1 MPALRVA
8 PARTVDELFDV
19 NKLFHSKGLES
30 VALAKPDQVVF
41 ALYADDALV
50 GALYSA
56 APVVVAQAFVAAGNG
71 LEEAATK
78 AGRIQSIEA
87 MAVDADGERGSEY
100 HAALLEAELEFVQ
113 REFGTEVVLARIAAD
128 DHALVEWYMR
138 WDFDVCRPGQGL
150 EINGA
155 AVPVTAGYL
164 DAWTVLASNPQTT
177 VAARP

>member
-8 PARTVDELFDV
+8 PVRTVDELFDV
-19 NKLFHSKGLES
+19 NKLFHSKALES

-56 APVVVAQAFVAAGNG
+56 APVVVAQALVGAGYRV
-71 LEEAATK
+71 EDATAK
-78 AGRIQSIEA
+78 ASRIQSID
-87 MAVDADGERGSEY
+87 AVAVEADGERGSEY
-100 HAALLEAELEFVQ
+100 HGALLEAALEFVQ
-113 REFGTEVVLARIAAD
+113 REFGTEVVLAKIAAD

-138 WDFDVCRPGQGL
+138 WDFDVCRPGQAL

-155 AVPVTAGYL
+155 AVPETAGYL